1 MRGVNSRFRR
11 LAAGKLLPA
20 AGLLACLLAI
30 TFPAAAAFTLS
41 REVNPT
47 EYRPG
52 EPIFVQLTVIVE
64 PFDNVNALGVEET
77 IPEGWTYAGYI
88 SGLQPCVQPSIG
100 SRGNNGLLEFA
111 WFNLGGTC
119 SLTLPSFSVIYELTP
134 GPASVGTQPI
144 SGRAIAFTGGQETST
159 ELVASGVVREGSG
172 IPHDAD
178 PNDNFI
184 LSLSELLRMV
194 QFYSRGA
201 YSCPLN
207 PVFSEDGFVAGSLGN
222 QNCGPHDADFVAPPD
237 YRISLPELLRVVQLY
252 NAGTY
257 HSCDDPESEDG
268 FCAGPPD

>member
-1 MRGVNSRFRR
+1 MPRF
-11 LAAGKLLPA
+11 AAGSCFPA
-20 AGLLACLLAI
+20 ASLLACLLAMA
-30 TFPAAAAFTLS
+30 FPAWADFTLS
-41 REVNPT
+41 RELNPV

-52 EPIFVQLTVIVE
+52 ESVFVQITVIVE
-64 PFDNVNALGVEET
+64 SSDNINALGVEET

-88 SGLQPCVQPSIG
+88 SGLQPCVQPAIG
-100 SRGNNGLLEFA
+100 SSGNNGLLEFA

-119 SLTLPSFSVIYELTP
+119 SLTLPSFSMIYELTP
-134 GPASVGTQPI
+134 ALASVGTQPI
-144 SGRAIAFTGGQETST
+144 TGRAIAFAGGGQETST
-159 ELVASGVVREGSG
+159 ELVVSTVVRQGSG
-172 IPHDAD
+172 TPHDAD

-222 QNCGPHDADFVAPPD
+222 QNCGPHDADFVEPPD
-237 YRISLPELLRVVQLY
+237 YRISLQELLRVVQLY
-252 NAGTY
+252 NADTY